1 MDYKFPREYMHKF
14 WWKLLGSGISET
26 PFGILLLQSRAF
38 WLISSS
44 HDRMANFLSSTSEVS
59 WGAKWYTRT
68 KSWQVGRSNA
78 MLRIHYWYSMAF
90 PNWPRVYNT
99 TEVFATAPFFWQL
112 LFSAWTASVYTVQ
125 FKGLPIWCWTHLLP
139 CNIRTTNMV
148 HALIPAITFKNG
160 FTTSQDM
167 KRDNRIVV
175 VALSDSTL
183 GVHKIYSK
191 TSHNLVV
198 PPKPSGSSALPPPTK
213 HGRHFTQRAAL
224 ILVALILGGLVSISQ
239 AQLLSQSN
247 YKMVQRKLLWAIV
260 WCFRRSGS
268 GSKVERCPDGVSIWS
283 RSPRIF

>member
-44 HDRMANFLSSTSEVS
+44 HDRMANFLFSTSEVS

-198 PPKPSGSSALPPPTK
+198 PPKPSGSSALPPPNKAWEAFYPKGSINPGGTNPGGFGFYLSGPASFAK
-213 HGRHFTQRAAL
+213 QLQDGAKEVIMSYRVMLQKEWEWVKGGKMPGWCEY
-224 ILVALILGGLVSISQ
+224 LV
-239 AQLLSQSN
+239 
-247 YKMVQRKLLWAIV
+247 
-260 WCFRRSGS
+260 
-268 GSKVERCPDGVSIWS
+268 P
-283 RSPRIF
+283 

>member
-1 MDYKFPREYMHKF
+1 MDYKFPSEYMHKF

-198 PPKPSGSSALPPPTK
+198 PPKPSGSSALPPPNKAWEAFYPKGSINPGGTNPGGFGFYLSGPASFAK
-213 HGRHFTQRAAL
+213 QLQDGAKEVIMSYRVMLQKEWEWVKGGKMPGWCEY
-224 ILVALILGGLVSISQ
+224 LV
-239 AQLLSQSN
+239 
-247 YKMVQRKLLWAIV
+247 
-260 WCFRRSGS
+260 
-268 GSKVERCPDGVSIWS
+268 P
-283 RSPRIF
+283 

>member
-198 PPKPSGSSALPPPTK
+198 PPKPSGSSALPPPNKAWEAFYPKGSINPGGTNPGGFGFYLSGPASFAK
-213 HGRHFTQRAAL
+213 QLQDGAKEVIMSYRVMLQKEWEWVKGGKMPGWCEY
-224 ILVALILGGLVSISQ
+224 LV
-239 AQLLSQSN
+239 
-247 YKMVQRKLLWAIV
+247 
-260 WCFRRSGS
+260 
-268 GSKVERCPDGVSIWS
+268 P
-283 RSPRIF
+283 

>member
-68 KSWQVGRSNA
+68 KSWQVARSNA

-198 PPKPSGSSALPPPTK
+198 PPKPSGSSALPPPNKAWEAFYPKGSINPGGTNPGGFGFYLSGPASFAK
-213 HGRHFTQRAAL
+213 QLQDGAKEVIMSYRVMLQKEWEWVKGGKMPGWCEY
-224 ILVALILGGLVSISQ
+224 LVL
-239 AQLLSQSN
+239 
-247 YKMVQRKLLWAIV
+247 
-260 WCFRRSGS
+260 
-268 GSKVERCPDGVSIWS
+268 
-283 RSPRIF
+283 